1 MMKKRL
7 ISLALAA
14 VLAAGAFMVPASA
27 KTTGASRLS
36 LASARNIAAFTL
48 ASLETPFT
56 GDAGSQTAESNENFA
71 LLEGRPLYGADGTV
85 GYYCYPFTGSRDGY
99 ITVSLASDL
108 PYVME
113 QRFAPSPFESGN
125 IVKTF
130 YISPLLYFNLLTDG
144 TYLSPEGQT
153 VPAAEAGRVMRE
165 YSAYRQSLA
174 AQNPAFVSGVMAEN
188 AQLLSAVTKIKSK
201 AMLSSVGTPEFFRY
215 LLDTLFYYIGRV
227 RHNTDIAQ
235 INAFVEQMIMENAG
249 ESYALVES
257 VVVDKTYM
265 VPRTQWYYE
274 DYVGG
279 GICGKA
285 SSMMALAFYRDG
297 RGYGNLPADEEM
309 YAQLSAIYNDMTDYF
324 SFFFDNEQ
332 VNDLGLSES
341 YEMVGTLDMGLAYYL
356 YTKGYPE
363 AAQNVIDNANSAI
376 TMVPDFIAGAL
387 MTALKAAMSVWLYE
401 ATDGALSF
409 GTPPAARAGT
419 VITQTIRQGEPV
431 VIGCLAAIGCDW
443 FSNHYFAGVGYYR
456 LEKALSFGS
465 SEFKLTR
472 EYIEVYDTWGSH
484 SSVMSWTVF
493 KSTAL
498 YCSTSMA
505 DIAGA

>member
-1 MMKKRL
+1 MKKRL

-14 VLAAGAFMVPASA
+14 LLAAGAFTVPASA
-27 KTTGASRLS
+27 KTRGAAQLS
-36 LASARNIAAFTL
+36 LAAARNIAAFSL
-48 ASLETPFT
+48 ASLEAPFA
-56 GDAGSQTAESNENFA
+56 GDAGPQAAWSAGDIT
-71 LLEGRPLYGADGTV
+71 LLEGQPLYGADGSV
-85 GYYCYPFTGSRDGY
+85 GYYCFPFTGSLDGY
-99 ITVSLASDL
+99 ITVSLSSDL

-113 QRFAPSPFESGN
+113 QRFDPSPFDAEN
-125 IVKTF
+125 ITKTF
-130 YISPLLYFNLLTDG
+130 FISPLLYFNLLQDG
-144 TYLSPEGQT
+144 TYLSPAGNE
-153 VPAAEAGRVMRE
+153 VPAAEVERVMRE

-201 AMLSSVGTPEFFRY
+201 AMLSSVGTPEFFQY
-215 LLDTLFYYIGRV
+215 LLDALFYYIGRV
-227 RHNTDIAQ
+227 RHNTDITQ
-235 INAFVEQMIMENAG
+235 INAFVEQLIMDNAG
-249 ESYALVES
+249 GGYTLVES

-265 VPRTQWYYE
+265 VPRTQHYYE

-297 RGYGNLPADEEM
+297 RGYDNLPADDEM
-309 YAQLSAIYNDMTDYF
+309 YAQLSGIYDDMTDYF

-332 VNDLGLSES
+332 VNDLGLGES

-356 YTKGYPE
+356 YSKGYPE
-363 AAQNVIDNANSAI
+363 AAQHVIDNANSAI
-376 TMVPDFIAGAL
+376 TMVPDLVSGAL
-387 MTALKAAMSVWLYE
+387 MTALKAAMSVWLVE
-401 ATDGALSF
+401 MTDGALTF
-409 GTPPAARAGT
+409 GTPPVAKAGK

-431 VIGCLAAIGCDW
+431 VIGCLTAIGCDW

-484 SSVMSWTVF
+484 SSVMNWTVF

-498 YCSTSMA
+498 YCSTSLA
-505 DIAGA
+505 DITGA